1 MWISFF
7 IYSVLTALLPGPNN
21 ILALN
26 SVMQVG
32 YKKSRTLLYGIY
44 GGFTLLMFL
53 SAACSDLIISS
64 YKPLLEYLKY
74 LGVAYLLYLAW
85 SVATSKPVTPDEQ
98 ADLDSAKNKRSAF
111 WKGFLLQL
119 VNVKIIIY
127 GITAFS
133 SFVFPHFNDIKIT
146 VVFALFLSLIG
157 STATWIWAMAGQK
170 LIYFLTTHA
179 QIINKVMAILLLYC
193 AISLLF

>member
-32 YKKSRTLLYGIY
+32 YKHSKLLLLGIF
-44 GGFTLLMFL
+44 GGFTLVMFL
-53 SAACSDLIISS
+53 SAGFSEVIIKS

-74 LGVAYLLYLAW
+74 LGVVYLLYLAW
-85 SVATSKPVTPDEQ
+85 SVAKSKPIDTDDLNEIDEE
-98 ADLDSAKNKRSAF
+98 KNEKSAF

-146 VVFALFLSLIG
+146 IAFAVFLSFVG
-157 STATWIWAMAGQK
+157 SSATWIWALAGQK
-170 LIYFLTTHA
+170 LTNFLNRYA
-179 QIINKVMAILLLYC
+179 LVVNKIMALLLVYC
-193 AISLLF
+193 AVSLFF